1 VDGPPAVLSRSTAKA
16 TNDAAIM
23 TSRATQ
29 SQARRTLRGLG
40 GPVTSA
46 DFMRFYLASPAF
58 GLRRGSWPA

>member
-1 VDGPPAVLSRSTAKA
+1 
-16 TNDAAIM
+16 M

-46 DFMRFYLASPAF
+46 DFMRFYPASPAF